1 MLTICVENDQLFPDH
16 VRTEGQKILEEN
28 SVEHEIHVY
37 PGVPHGI

>member
-1 MLTICVENDQLFPDH
+1 MLTIRVENDQLFPDH

-28 SVEHEIHVY
+28 HVEHEIHVY